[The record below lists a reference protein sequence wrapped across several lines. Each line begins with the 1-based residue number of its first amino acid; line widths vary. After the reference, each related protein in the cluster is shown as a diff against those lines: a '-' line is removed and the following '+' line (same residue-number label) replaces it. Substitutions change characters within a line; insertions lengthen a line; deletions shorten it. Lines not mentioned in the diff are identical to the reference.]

1 MVATTAASVHVP
13 AVRQKHRRGRPRD
26 DRLDAA
32 IVDATIAEVGAKG
45 WAGATVEGIAARAGV
60 GRGSIYRRWASKQE
74 LFQHAAT
81 AVTRPSQEVDTGS
94 FADDLLAAALR
105 MAETL
110 TQPEIA
116 ALLPPLLS
124 EAANDG
130 AIRETLKSFVA
141 QSRQQAIGAVERAR
155 QRGDILQ
162 STDAETIVDML
173 AGALVY
179 RRLFLG
185 ATTGAA
191 AIHALVDQVVRS
203 CSTSTATEEDS

>member
-1 MVATTAASVHVP
+1 MAITAASAHVR
-13 AVRQKHRRGRPRD
+13 AVRQAPRRGRPRD

-32 IVDATIAEVGAKG
+32 IVEATIAEVGAKG

-74 LFQHAAT
+74 LFQHAAA
-81 AVTRPSQEVDTGS
+81 AVTRPSEDVDTGS
-94 FADDLLAAALR
+94 FADDLLTAALR
-105 MAETL
+105 MADTL

-116 ALLPPLLS
+116 ALLPPLLA

-141 QSRQQAIGAVERAR
+141 QSRRQAIGAVERAR
-155 QRGDILQ
+155 QRGEILR
-162 STDAETIVDML
+162 STDAEMLVDML

-179 RRLFLG
+179 RRLLLG
-185 ATTGAA
+185 ATTDAA
-191 AIHALVDQVVRS
+191 DIRALVRQVVRS
-203 CSTSTATEEDS
+203 CSARTSTEEDA